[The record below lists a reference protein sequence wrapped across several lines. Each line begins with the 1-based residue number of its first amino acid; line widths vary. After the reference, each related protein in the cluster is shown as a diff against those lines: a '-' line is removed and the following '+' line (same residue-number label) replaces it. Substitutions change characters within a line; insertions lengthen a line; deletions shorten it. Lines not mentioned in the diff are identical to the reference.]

1 MEELRIGKV
10 VRRLR
15 EAQALTLRALA
26 ERSGFTASFLSQLEN
41 DQTSPSISSMERIAG
56 ALGVTLGEFFR
67 NAEREHLTRIVRAGG
82 GHVLYSQWSRA
93 QIESLTAGEM
103 NGKVQPVLVTMKAGG
118 SSGKRPHPAPSEEF
132 ALVLSGTVVLTIDA
146 DEEVLN
152 EGDAVTIRAGTPRRW
167 HNPTAETARMLVVAA
182 R

>member
-1 MEELRIGKV
+1 MEELRIGGV

-67 NAEREHLTRIVRAGG
+67 NAEREQVTRVVRAGARD
-82 GHVLYSQWSRA
+82 VLYSQWSRA
-93 QIESLTAGEM
+93 QIESLASSEQ
-103 NGKVQPVLVTMKAGG
+103 NGRVQPVLVTMKAGG

-132 ALVLSGTVVLTIDA
+132 ALVLSGAVVLTIGENEQD
-146 DEEVLN
+146 LN

-167 HNPTAETARMLVVAA
+167 HNATTEPARMLVVAT